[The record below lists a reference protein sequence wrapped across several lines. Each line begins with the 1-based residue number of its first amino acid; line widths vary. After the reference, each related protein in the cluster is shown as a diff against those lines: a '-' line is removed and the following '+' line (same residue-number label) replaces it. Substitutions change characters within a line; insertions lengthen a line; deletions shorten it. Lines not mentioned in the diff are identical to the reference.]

1 MRKHKHYKIMC
12 FLNIF
17 REAKIHKISKTLE
30 KWIPLV
36 RESMGKHK
44 HFEIFPWS
52 RNPRSSQ
59 NMGKNGKTQ
68 TFQIYGLNISGEA
81 EIHKIS
87 KIWEKWIPIIRE
99 KYTKKQ
105 TFQTYVFLKYFGWS
119 RNPYNFQNMVK
130 WFIVQQKYGKTQ
142 TFQIYGFRKYS
153 RLIRN
158 P

>member
-1 MRKHKHYKIMC
+1 
-12 FLNIF
+12 
-17 REAKIHKISKTLE
+17 
-30 KWIPLV
+30 
-36 RESMGKHK
+36 MG
-44 HFEIFPWS
+44 F
-52 RNPRSSQ
+52 
-59 NMGKNGKTQ
+59 
-68 TFQIYGLNISGEA
+68 LNISGEA